1 MTSSWE
7 YPVAAFRRVANQP
20 PVGAGVLVG
29 GDFVLTC
36 AHVVEDA
43 LKGSGSQIG
52 MGSKLTIDFPFAN
65 IADVEAKVVGWHA
78 IVPEVQRRRGSLPSD
93 LAVLKLAD
101 PDRVASIDACLIAE
115 TDPEANTAFVCQGY
129 LIGWPN
135 GALAEGVLRGSD
147 AGEWIDAVADA
158 DFGHF
163 IEPGFSGAPVFA
175 TQQEPAAVDHVLG
188 ICVTADVGGR
198 RVARLIPP
206 THLAK
211 ALRTVASPYRW
222 LEYFDQRHAAYF
234 FGRDR
239 LINELWEELQ
249 ERGIVP
255 AVLER
260 LSDIDRPD
268 DLARAAGVSRKR

>member
-78 IVPEVQRRRGSLPSD
+78 IVPELQRRRGSLPSD

-101 PDRVASIDACLIAE
+101 PD
-115 TDPEANTAFVCQGY
+115 
-129 LIGWPN
+129 
-135 GALAEGVLRGSD
+135 
-147 AGEWIDAVADA
+147 
-158 DFGHF
+158 
-163 IEPGFSGAPVFA
+163 
-175 TQQEPAAVDHVLG
+175 
-188 ICVTADVGGR
+188 
-198 RVARLIPP
+198 
-206 THLAK
+206 
-211 ALRTVASPYRW
+211 
-222 LEYFDQRHAAYF
+222 
-234 FGRDR
+234 
-239 LINELWEELQ
+239 
-249 ERGIVP
+249 
-255 AVLER
+255 
-260 LSDIDRPD
+260 
-268 DLARAAGVSRKR
+268 